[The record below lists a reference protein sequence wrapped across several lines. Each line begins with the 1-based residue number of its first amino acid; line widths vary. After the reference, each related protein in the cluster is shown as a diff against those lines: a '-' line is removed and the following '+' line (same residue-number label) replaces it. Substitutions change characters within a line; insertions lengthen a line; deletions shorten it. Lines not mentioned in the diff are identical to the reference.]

1 MSPLATAILCTL
13 ALTVG
18 IAALVPSRAR
28 RWVRTALV
36 FVVILAPVIAL
47 VAAIA
52 CYAPRTEPGTWLL
65 FLPLTFVYLAS
76 LDLRWGVSARLAR
89 GIGADARR
97 SRDRV

>member
-1 MSPLATAILCTL
+1 LSHLAAAILGTL
-13 ALTVG
+13 ALAVG
-18 IAALVPSRAR
+18 LAALVPSPAR
-28 RWVRTALV
+28 RWVRAGLV
-36 FVVILAPVIAL
+36 FVIILAPVIAL
-47 VAAIA
+47 AAAIA
-52 CYAPRTEPGTWLL
+52 LLAPRTEPGTWLL